1 LAGVLTKDKQMRLYV
16 NGELAAE
23 AKAPGLIESVP
34 VQGLQVGA
42 DDGSAVGDYTTPFP
56 FKGVVDEVRVY
67 HRALNEQEM
76 TKLAD
81 WGNEPKD
88 KSLVLYSGFE
98 KGKAIDDS
106 GNKHLGKL
114 SGVNI
119 VRAKTGQA
127 IHFTGKSTPGGGGP
141 GVEHHWTQDIP
152 ILVRA
157 MAKAGDT
164 LFLIGPPDLVDE
176 EETFARLT
184 KGDKDVEKIL
194 AQQDAALQGKQG
206 AVMLV
211 VNAKDGST
219 MARKKLPVLP
229 VWDSL
234 AVANGRLFY
243 TTQKGEV
250 VCLGE

>member
-1 LAGVLTKDKQMRLYV
+1 M
-16 NGELAAE
+16 
-23 AKAPGLIESVP
+23 
-34 VQGLQVGA
+34 
-42 DDGSAVGDYTTPFP
+42 
-56 FKGVVDEVRVY
+56 
-67 HRALNEQEM
+67 
-76 TKLAD
+76 
-81 WGNEPKD
+81 
-88 KSLVLYSGFE
+88 
-98 KGKAIDDS
+98 
-106 GNKHLGKL
+106 
-114 SGVNI
+114 NI

-127 IHFTGKSTPGGGGP
+127 IHFSGRSTPGGGGP

-176 EETFARLT
+176 EETFTRLT

-211 VNAKDGST
+211 INAKDGST
-219 MARKKLPVLP
+219 LAKMKLPVLP

-234 AVANGRLFY
+234 AVARGRLFY
-243 TTQKGEV
+243 TTQEGGVVSMGE
-250 VCLGE
+250 